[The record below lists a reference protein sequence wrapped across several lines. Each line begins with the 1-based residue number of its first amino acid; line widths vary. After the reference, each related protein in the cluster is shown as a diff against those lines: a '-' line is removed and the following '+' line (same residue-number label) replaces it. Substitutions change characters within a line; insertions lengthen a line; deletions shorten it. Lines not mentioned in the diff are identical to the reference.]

1 MIVIWSHFISI
12 LFLELELS
20 RDLAWADPHLAVVWV
35 VIRTLKKT
43 SKNKS
48 FDILQVLGSISVPC
62 QCGSTLDQIKHSN
75 SVQQITNS
83 NVVFNDIL
91 EKVFDARKFAYG
103 LSISPTIP
111 PYTIRT
117 CNLCYPQKVSGDA
130 IYSIKYNGR
139 QVFCMEN
146 NAAVEKTGMKLS
158 LGDGYT
164 HNANAKA
171 RNIILEEV
179 VPTEE
184 DS

>member
-1 MIVIWSHFISI
+1 M
-12 LFLELELS
+12 
-20 RDLAWADPHLAVVWV
+20 
-35 VIRTLKKT
+35 
-43 SKNKS
+43 N
-48 FDILQVLGSISVPC
+48 QVPC
-62 QCGSTLDQIKHSN
+62 QCGSTLDQIIHSN
-75 SVQQITNS
+75 AVQQITKS
-83 NVVFNDIL
+83 NVVSKDNL
-91 EKVFDARKFAYG
+91 EIFFDARKFAYG
-103 LSISPTIP
+103 FSISPTIP

-117 CNLCYPQKVSGDA
+117 CNLCYPEKVSGDA